1 MSDAKPEPVDQLA
14 KTLPSEV
21 FKPGALRILVGV
33 GVGIF
38 LGGCG
43 YAYAQ
48 TVKSDAKAEARAAVD
63 AGAQQISADVRTLR
77 ADFEANKKDVGD
89 ALRRLSDDNHET
101 QLDVRELY
109 RVIRTGRSSERL
121 EAPPVTD
128 GGR

>member
-1 MSDAKPEPVDQLA
+1 MSTAGEHAAVKVDEIA
-14 KTLPSEV
+14 ASLPSRV
-21 FKPGALRILVGV
+21 FKPGALTIAVSVAVGMSLAGAGLAFAQS
-33 GVGIF
+33 GVK
-38 LGGCG
+38 
-43 YAYAQ
+43 
-48 TVKSDAKAEARAAVD
+48 TTVD
-63 AGAQQISADVRTLR
+63 AGVAPVREEVRTLR

-109 RVIRTGRSSERL
+109 RVIRDGRRSERL